1 VFLTTKARPSASSGV
16 SFSTSY
22 SCTFCLLLSK
32 IDRVPVS
39 SPFRSAPSM
48 TDWGNR
54 PDESAYTTVAT
65 KATGTQHIS

>member
-1 VFLTTKARPSASSGV
+1 VFFTTQARPSASSGV
-16 SFSTSY
+16 SFSTSH
-22 SCTFCLLLSK
+22 SGTFCLLLSK
-32 IDRVPVS
+32 IDSVPVS
-39 SPFRSAPSM
+39 SPFRSTPSV